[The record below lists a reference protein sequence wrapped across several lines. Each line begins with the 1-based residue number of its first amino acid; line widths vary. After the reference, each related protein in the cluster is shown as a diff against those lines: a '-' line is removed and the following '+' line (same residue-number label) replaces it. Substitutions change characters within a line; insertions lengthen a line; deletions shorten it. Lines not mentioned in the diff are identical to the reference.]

1 MQDQHYKILKIW
13 IFNQKRRSPRVNDT
27 AETEKLHFRIKY
39 LREFETLCKITLAC
53 ESGS

>member
-13 IFNQKRRSPRVNDT
+13 IFNQKKGLLGVYDT
-27 AETEKLHFRIKY
+27 AETEKSHFRIKY
-39 LREFETLCKITLAC
+39 LREFETIFKITLAC